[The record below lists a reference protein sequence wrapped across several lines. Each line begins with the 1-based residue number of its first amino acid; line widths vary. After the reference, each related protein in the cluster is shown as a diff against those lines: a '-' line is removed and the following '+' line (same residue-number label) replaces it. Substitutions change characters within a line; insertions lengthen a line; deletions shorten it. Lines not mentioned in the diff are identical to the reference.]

1 MFTNSAVKLKHVLF
15 MNESFFLEMLVLFF
29 GSNIPL
35 YIEKNGVEKLC
46 EVLKME
52 LKKRNPLSPKFVLEK
67 IKFMLRS
74 HLCYLCRFAR
84 LYRIHINTVKLKRS
98 NYFTVFMCS
107 HTNMH
112 KLIILLVSWEVVD
125 CCRKFYKDTS
135 KNIC

>member
-46 EVLKME
+46 EVLEME

-74 HLCYLCRFAR
+74 HLCYLWRLAR
-84 LYRIHINTVKLKRS
+84 LYWIHINTVKLKRS
-98 NYFTVFMCS
+98 NCFTVFMCS

-125 CCRKFYKDTS
+125 CCRKFCKDTS